1 MKSLT
6 LLLLGA
12 ALAEEPQDINLTT
25 RTSFNLKDLSQNKLP
40 KRFRITSP
48 TILNLNYF
56 PENNSFRYED
66 LNYLTENHSLNIS
79 PSISINQ
86 YSSLNENM
94 YPGIRS
100 EPRVIYLEYKF

>member
-48 TILNLNYF
+48 TILNLNY
-56 PENNSFRYED
+56 
-66 LNYLTENHSLNIS
+66 
-79 PSISINQ
+79 
-86 YSSLNENM
+86 
-94 YPGIRS
+94 
-100 EPRVIYLEYKF
+100 